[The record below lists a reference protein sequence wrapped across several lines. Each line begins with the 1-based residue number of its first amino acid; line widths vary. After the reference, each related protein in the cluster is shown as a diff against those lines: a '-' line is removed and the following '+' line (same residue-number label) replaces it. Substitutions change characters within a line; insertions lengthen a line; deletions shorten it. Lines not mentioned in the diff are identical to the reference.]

1 MTYTHAVSDA
11 LIAYLAGTT
20 SASTFCSAVGIDE
33 TDENLAILSTLAS
46 EYASTPC
53 DADGATVAQQ
63 DYMDSLINRAIEA
76 LR

>member
-11 LIAYLAGTT
+11 LISYLAGTT
-20 SASTFCSAVGIDE
+20 SASTFCTTVGIDE
-33 TDENLAILSTLAS
+33 TDENLNILSTLATD
-46 EYASTPC
+46 YANAPC
-53 DADGATVAQQ
+53 GADGATVAQT

>member
-11 LIAYLAGTT
+11 LISYLAGTT
-20 SASTFCSAVGIDE
+20 SASAFLNTVGIDE
-33 TDENLAILSTLAS
+33 TDGNLAILSTLAS
-46 EYASTPC
+46 EYANAPC

-63 DYMDSLINRAIEA
+63 DYMDSLVNRAIAA